1 MDAIMLALVAV
12 LLANADGRT
21 GIFLSQLLRARTD
34 RRRITLIA
42 FGSFVINAAIAAIA
56 GSVANQMIGQGVV
69 ALLVAFAL
77 LAAAAALLWR
87 GRPAIAADHAAE
99 MPFTGLVMRML
110 LDQFGDRSHF
120 LIGALAAT
128 SGAGYW
134 AAAGGL
140 IGWTLALLPFLA
152 FGPAITD
159 RRAARLLCWASAAI
173 LIFWGIRTAMTAFG
187 LIGLSS

>member
-21 GIFLSQLLRARTD
+21 GVFLSRLLAVRAD
-34 RRRITLIA
+34 RRRVTLIA
-42 FGSFVINAAIAAIA
+42 FGSFIVNAVVAAVA
-56 GSVANQMIGQGVV
+56 GSVANRMIGQGVV

-87 GRPAIAADHAAE
+87 GRPVAAADRAADASSASL
-99 MPFTGLVMRML
+99 MARML
-110 LDQFGDRSHF
+110 FDQFGDRSHF

-128 SGAGYW
+128 SGAGQW

-140 IGWTLALLPFLA
+140 VGWTLAMLPFLA
-152 FGPAITD
+152 FGPALAG
-159 RRAARLLCWASAAI
+159 RRMAHVLRWTSALI
-173 LIFWGIRTAMTAFG
+173 LALWGIRTAMGAFG
-187 LIGLSS
+187 LIG